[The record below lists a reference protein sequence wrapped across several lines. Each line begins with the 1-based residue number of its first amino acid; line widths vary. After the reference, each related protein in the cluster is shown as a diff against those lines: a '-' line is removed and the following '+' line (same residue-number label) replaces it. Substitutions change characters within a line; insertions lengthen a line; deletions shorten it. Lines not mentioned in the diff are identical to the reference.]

1 MERLERE
8 PYLFWN
14 LTYES
19 EGFQL
24 SGKMVVD
31 NWTST
36 KKPQQQYRSLPPNSN
51 VLNE

>member
-36 KKPQQQYRSLPPNSN
+36 KKSN
-51 VLNE
+51 NNIDPYLLTTMF